1 VASVD
6 KDRLA
11 GAILLLTALTLGA
24 AYVYFLFFG
33 SDSVS
38 IFVLKLT
45 ALGTVGSFLLLMGW
59 IGFSLL
65 TSPPRKKIEEVER
78 RLAEEL
84 KKLREKGY
92 PFPWVDAS
100 GGG

>member
-1 VASVD
+1 MD

-11 GAILLLTALTLGA
+11 GAILLLIALALGVT
-24 AYVYFLFFG
+24 YVYCLFFS

-38 IFVLKLT
+38 ILVLKLT

-65 TSPPRKKIEEVER
+65 TSPPRRKIEEVEQ

-92 PFPWVDAS
+92 PFPWVDVS

>member
-1 VASVD
+1 MD

-11 GAILLLTALTLGA
+11 GAVLLTTALCTGA
-24 AYVYFLFFG
+24 AYIYLLFFS

-38 IFVLKLT
+38 LIVLKLT

-65 TSPPRKKIEEVER
+65 TSPPHKKIREIEQ

-84 KKLREKGY
+84 KKLREGGY
-92 PFPWVDAS
+92 PFPWVNANE
-100 GGG
+100 GG

>member
-1 VASVD
+1 MD

-11 GAILLLTALTLGA
+11 GGVLLALALLGAA
-24 AYVYFLFFG
+24 AYVYLLFF
-33 SDSVS
+33 SPDSVS
-38 IFVLKLT
+38 VLVLKLT

-65 TSPPRKKIEEVER
+65 TSPPRRKVEEIER

-84 KKLREKGY
+84 RKLRERGY